1 LKFFTYQ
8 SLIIAL
14 FLVLTACSKTN
25 HLKQVE
31 QLMSVII
38 NNEDILTEE
47 KKLLSLKDYIASNG
61 IQLEIISL
69 EEVSGIENGF
79 RIIFIKG
86 EKTKEFLWQ
95 PLNINNVFIL
105 LRE

>member
-1 LKFFTYQ
+1 
-8 SLIIAL
+8 
-14 FLVLTACSKTN
+14 
-25 HLKQVE
+25 
-31 QLMSVII
+31 MSVII
-38 NNEDILTEE
+38 NKDDILTEE
-47 KKLLSLKDYIASNG
+47 KKLLSLKDYIVNNG

-69 EEVSGIENGF
+69 EEGGGIENDF